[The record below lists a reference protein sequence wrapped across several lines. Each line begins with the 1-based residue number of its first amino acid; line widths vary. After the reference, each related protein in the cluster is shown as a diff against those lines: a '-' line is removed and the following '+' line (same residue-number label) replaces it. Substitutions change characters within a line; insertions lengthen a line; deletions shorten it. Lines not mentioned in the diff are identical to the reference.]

1 MVYVTA
7 SSTDEARRLAN
18 ALVQQKLVA
27 CVNILPGV
35 ESVYEWQGKLE
46 SSQEVMLMIK
56 VTFILFCFGNF
67 VICCLVLLVLML
79 IVAYCSFCG
88 HK

>member
-7 SSTDEARRLAN
+7 SSTDEARRLAT

-35 ESVYEWQGKLE
+35 ESVYEWQGKLG

-56 VTFILFCFGNF
+56 VRVVSVQWFFGCKF
-67 VICCLVLLVLML
+67 
-79 IVAYCSFCG
+79 CSFDILLLGDSVACCCCS
-88 HK
+88 

>member
-1 MVYVTA
+1 VVYVTA
-7 SSTDEARRLAN
+7 SSTDEARRLAT

-56 VTFILFCFGNF
+56 VR
-67 VICCLVLLVLML
+67 VVSV
-79 IVAYCSFCG
+79 
-88 HK
+88 

>member
-7 SSTDEARRLAN
+7 SSTEEARRLAT
-18 ALVQQKLVA
+18 ALVQQMLVA

-56 VTFILFCFGNF
+56 VRVVSVQRFLGCRF
-67 VICCLVLLVLML
+67 
-79 IVAYCSFCG
+79 CSFDLL
-88 HK
+88 